1 LLNQDIPIRITDVN
15 GCNIRYFDYDY
26 ENQATQS
33 NDCKK
38 TLVFL
43 HGLGASAD
51 RFLYV
56 APTLSESGFRV
67 VAPDIIG
74 FGYSN
79 KPTADY
85 TIDFFIEFLEEFLE
99 NVHIDKMS
107 MVGSSFSGLL
117 GAEFAARFNSR
128 IEELV
133 LVAPAVSTKPATP
146 NGKFQN

>member
-1 LLNQDIPIRITDVN
+1 V
-15 GCNIRYFDYDY
+15 
-26 ENQATQS
+26 E
-33 NDCKK
+33 
-38 TLVFL
+38 
-43 HGLGASAD
+43 
-51 RFLYV
+51 
-56 APTLSESGFRV
+56 PTLSESGFRV

-117 GAEFAARFNSR
+117 
-128 IEELV
+128 
-133 LVAPAVSTKPATP
+133 
-146 NGKFQN
+146 

>member
-1 LLNQDIPIRITDVN
+1 LNQDIPIKITDVN

-26 ENQATQS
+26 ENQATQP

-38 TLVFL
+38 LMFSYM
-43 HGLGASAD
+43 LGASTD
-51 RFLYV
+51 RFLCV
-56 APTLSESGFRV
+56 APTLSESDFRV

-79 KPTADY
+79 KPTADH

-107 MVGSSFSGLL
+107 
-117 GAEFAARFNSR
+117 
-128 IEELV
+128 LV
-133 LVAPAVSTKPATP
+133 NRLADC
-146 NGKFQN
+146 